1 MYIKIH
7 KTLNQ
12 TKKFIPFNNKQL
24 LILFA
29 SLFLNPNLQVDFLMP
44 IVLVNEAFLHEELL

>member
-12 TKKFIPFNNKQL
+12 TKKFIPFYNKQL